1 MSAAHQQFSARTRQ
15 SGELDKRAGKRRRSL
30 KDGRISVTLGADLGC
45 VVEVDASADNR
56 SAGNFIRKLVLA
68 HYAAQGQDDAAL
80 AARAAALRAAS
91 EAEQAAS

>member
-15 SGELDKRAGKRRRSL
+15 SGELDRPGKRRRAL

-45 VVEVDASADNR
+45 VVEVDAKEDNR

-68 HYAAQGQDDAAL
+68 HYAANGQDAASL
-80 AARAAALRAAS
+80 AVRAAALREAS
-91 EAEQAAS
+91 ENEKAS